1 MYFTITCAF
10 ELAVCFTYHRIIETH
25 RKRQR
30 LVEHEATTAGHQRS
44 LEMNTNEAGFTWKSF
59 SLRNC

>member
-25 RKRQR
+25 RKRQQ
-30 LVEHEATTAGHQRS
+30 LVEHEDTTAGHQRS
-44 LEMNTNEAGFTWKSF
+44 LEMNKNGAGFTW
-59 SLRNC
+59 R